1 MGRFYA
7 FRALMTMRN
16 KSKVTQKTENNTKIF
31 FYGRR
36 ASFINFCFVLDEF
49 GCFIMYFF
57 GVRSTVFSCTT
68 HGSGDSQHVRRVGFI
83 SYSYLLGK

>member
-49 GCFIMYFF
+49 RCFIMYLF
-57 GVRSTVFSCTT
+57 GVRSTVFYR
-68 HGSGDSQHVRRVGFI
+68 SGDSQHVRRVGFI
-83 SYSYLLGK
+83 SYSYLLGN